1 MSFPLLR
8 RAAASLLGASL
19 LLVAASASAEDGQ
32 DDTIEEVVVTAHP
45 LSGEGLSEPAIA
57 LDGGQ
62 LDREAAASIGDT
74 VSRQAG
80 IHSASFGTAVGR
92 PVVHGMDGPR
102 VRVMEDRIDAMDV
115 SVSSADHA
123 VTIEPFLAERVEV
136 VKGPSTLLYGS
147 GAIGG
152 VVNVDTGRI
161 PRAAADG
168 FDGKV
173 SVRAADNADSANATM
188 RLGGGNGTFAWHV
201 DGFTRS
207 AEDYDIPG
215 FAESAGLRAMEVHD
229 EHDEEEEHEGEDEHE
244 DEHAEDEHE
253 EEEEAYGTLPGSYSN
268 GSGGAI
274 GLSWVG
280 DRGFFGVAVSRL
292 NYDYGLPGGSHAH
305 HHEEEEHHDEDDDD
319 HHEMADDDHDEDED
333 EHHDDEEAEGA
344 PTLDLEQTRIDV
356 EAGIVDPF
364 AHFSA
369 LNVRIGRNDY
379 AHVEIEPNA
388 EVGTRFAAESFEVR
402 IELLDDNAQGFDG
415 ALGVQFGSRDFS
427 AIGAESFVPPV
438 ETSTAGLFWVG
449 ERDLESFDLE
459 TGFRLERTSHDPLAR
474 DGSSF
479 TTFSTSLG
487 AVTRMGEATLGI
499 HGGYSSRAPSAEELY
514 TYGPHLVVQ
523 SFEIGDPNLDAEK
536 ALSLS
541 ATVSVGGER
550 ASFTGTAYMASFRD
564 HITHFATGEER
575 DELRVVE
582 FGQEDAFYRG
592 LDLAASFTIAE
603 SEAGSVGVDLLLD
616 TVAAEIDVA
625 GNDRLPRLP
634 PTRIGAG
641 LNMQRG
647 RLSAEVDWLR
657 VFEQDETAEFE
668 LPTDAYTDVRLHVAA
683 DFQMGAATMRAFLQG
698 RNLTD
703 SEQRHHSSAIK
714 EYAPMPG
721 RTWEI
726 GLRAAF

>member
-1 MSFPLLR
+1 MSLMLLR
-8 RAAASLLGASL
+8 RAAVASLLGAPL
-19 LLVAASASAEDGQ
+19 LLAAAAASADHGQ
-32 DDTIEEVVVTAHP
+32 DDLIEEVVVTAHP
-45 LSGEGLSEPAIA
+45 LSDKGLSEPAIV
-57 LDGGQ
+57 LDGAQ

-92 PVVHGMDGPR
+92 PVVHGMGGPR

-161 PRAAADG
+161 PSAAADG
-168 FDGKV
+168 FEGKA
-173 SVRAADNADSANATM
+173 SVRAADNADSTNAAM
-188 RLGGGNGTFAWHV
+188 RLRGGNGAFAWHV

-207 AEDYDIPG
+207 AKDYDIPG
-215 FAESAGLRAMEVHD
+215 FAESARLRASE
-229 EHDEEEEHEGEDEHE
+229 EHEEHEEEEHEGEEEHE
-244 DEHAEDEHE
+244 DEHADEH
-253 EEEEAYGTLPGSYSN
+253 EEEEAYGTLPGSYSD

-280 DRGFFGVAVSRL
+280 DRGFVGVAVSRL

-305 HHEEEEHHDEDDDD
+305 HHHDEEEGEHHEEEGEHHDEDE
-319 HHEMADDDHDEDED
+319 HDDDHDG
-333 EHHDDEEAEGA
+333 HDEEAEGT
-344 PTLDLEQTRIDV
+344 PTLDMEQTRVDV

-388 EVGTRFAAESFEVR
+388 EVGTRFAAESYEAR

-415 ALGVQFGSRDFS
+415 ALGAQFGNRDFS

-438 ETSTAGLFWVG
+438 ATSTAGLFWVG

-459 TGFRLERTSHDPLAR
+459 TGVRLERTRHDPLAQG
-474 DGSSF
+474 GSSF
-479 TTFSTSLG
+479 TTFSASLG
-487 AVTRMGEATLGI
+487 AVTQLGDATLGI

-514 TYGPHLVVQ
+514 TNGPHLVVR
-523 SFEIGDPNLDAEK
+523 SFEIGDPGLDAEK

-541 ATVSVGGER
+541 ATLSLGGER
-550 ASFTGTAYMASFRD
+550 ASFTGTAYVTSFRD
-564 HITHFATGEER
+564 HITQFETGLER
-575 DELRVVE
+575 DELRVVQ
-582 FGQEDAFYRG
+582 FGQTDAFYRG
-592 LDLAASFTIAE
+592 LDLAASITIAE
-603 SEAGSVGVDLLLD
+603 SEAGSLGVDLLLD
-616 TVAAEIDVA
+616 TVVAEVDVA

-634 PTRIGAG
+634 PTRLGAG

-647 RLSAEVDWLR
+647 RFSAEVDWLR
-657 VFEQDETAEFE
+657 VFAQDETAEFE
-668 LPTDAYTDVRLHVAA
+668 LPTDAYTDVRLHMAA
-683 DFQMGAATMRAFLQG
+683 DFDVGTAKVRAFLQG
-698 RNLTD
+698 RNLTN
-703 SEQRHHSSAIK
+703 SEQRHHCSFIK
-714 EYAPMPG
+714 EFAPMPG

-726 GLRAAF
+726 GLRVSF